1 MLPTDILW
9 MHGWNDIIDKE
20 WLEAQDGGNKISFS
34 FRAAGNAEK
43 KK

>member
-1 MLPTDILW
+1 

-20 WLEAQDGGNKISFS
+20 WLEAQERGGDKISFS